1 MLFKLLVLT
10 SNNVVLVNFS
20 AILFN
25 EIRHVAE
32 TSTVSY
38 VSVCYEPINL
48 FIEPQNFLLIFF
60 ICKLKGLYLIV
71 MICDSLLMF
80 SLDLFNS
87 CIKPTWYNIFQYVLL
102 KCFTLVFLRFFND
115 MDKPKD
121 LSRPPTDVSICLRP
135 KNFPTLARL
144 NQFCSLLSTS
154 TSMSLRLNSLDLLL
168 PLETFNTE
176 VIFIIISGPGEVIF
190 DLWVGAGRYFYVNIG
205 LAFCTLHF
213 TQNYPSSVSN
223 HGVEH

>member
-38 VSVCYEPINL
+38 VSVCSEPINL

-102 KCFTLVFLRFFND
+102 KCFTLGFLRFL
-115 MDKPKD
+115 MTWITPKTYPD
-121 LSRPPTDVSICLRP
+121 PPLMYQY
-135 KNFPTLARL
+135 A
-144 NQFCSLLSTS
+144 
-154 TSMSLRLNSLDLLL
+154 
-168 PLETFNTE
+168 
-176 VIFIIISGPGEVIF
+176 
-190 DLWVGAGRYFYVNIG
+190 
-205 LAFCTLHF
+205 
-213 TQNYPSSVSN
+213 
-223 HGVEH
+223 

>member
-1 MLFKLLVLT
+1 MNGVLIITFVNHLHVWVTNFKPSLMLFKLLVLT

-20 AILFN
+20 AILFD

-32 TSTVSY
+32 TSTVRY
-38 VSVCYEPINL
+38 VSVCCELINL

-87 CIKPTWYNIFQYVLL
+87 CIKPTMYKIFQDVLL
-102 KCFTLVFLRFFND
+102 KCFSLVFLRFFND
-115 MDKPKD
+115 MHNPKD

-135 KNFPTLARL
+135 KNFPTWARL
-144 NQFCSLLSTS
+144 N
-154 TSMSLRLNSLDLLL
+154 
-168 PLETFNTE
+168 
-176 VIFIIISGPGEVIF
+176 
-190 DLWVGAGRYFYVNIG
+190 
-205 LAFCTLHF
+205 
-213 TQNYPSSVSN
+213 
-223 HGVEH
+223 